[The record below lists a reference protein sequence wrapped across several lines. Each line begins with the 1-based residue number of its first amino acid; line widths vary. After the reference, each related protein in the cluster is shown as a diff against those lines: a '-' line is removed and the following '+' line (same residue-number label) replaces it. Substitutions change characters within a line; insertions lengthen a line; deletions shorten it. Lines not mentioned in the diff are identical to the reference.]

1 MGTMIELY
9 VENVDRNW
17 FGVAYEEQSIVALAS
32 EGGQKEALE
41 MLLKI
46 IPYNVAFQVVSKGSA
61 FTQKVFS
68 IVKDIHDGKGLTQ
81 DISLSFNHLPD
92 YTSRVLQAVFQIP
105 VGYVSSYG
113 LVASAVG
120 GGPRAVGNVMAAN
133 LLGPI
138 VPCHRVVA
146 SDYGL
151 GGYGGGLAMK
161 FEILKRERR
170 GYTKEKD
177 IPFNGRLLRVFPVE
191 FVFSHLEKKF
201 PSVFNT
207 NPFTK

>member
-1 MGTMIELY
+1 MIELY
-9 VENVDRNW
+9 VENVGGTW
-17 FGVAYEEQSIVALAS
+17 FGVAYKEQSVVGLAS
-32 EGGQKEALE
+32 EGSQKAALI

-46 IPYNVAFQVVSKGSA
+46 IPYNVAFQVVSEGSA

-81 DISLSFNHLPD
+81 NISLSFEYLPD
-92 YTSRVLQAVFQIP
+92 YTSRVLKAVFQIP

-113 LVASAVG
+113 LVAKAAG

-138 VPCHRVVA
+138 VPCHRVIA
-146 SDYGL
+146 SDFGL

-170 GYTKEKD
+170 GYTEEQE

-191 FVFSHLEKKF
+191 FVFSHLEAKF
-201 PSVFNT
+201 PAVFSV
-207 NPFTK
+207 NPFTKE